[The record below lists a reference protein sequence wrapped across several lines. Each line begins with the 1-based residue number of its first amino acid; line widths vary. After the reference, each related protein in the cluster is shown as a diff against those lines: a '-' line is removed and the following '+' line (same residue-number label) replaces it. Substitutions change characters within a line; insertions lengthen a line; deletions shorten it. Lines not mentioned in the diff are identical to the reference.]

1 MFLGQLKVSSPILWF
16 GVSFIT
22 GLIISSCSN
31 LPTPLSN
38 QQKSNSDPLNN
49 QQEETEQ
56 DNKITE
62 EKAKEGKSLTNSQPS
77 PSPISQTLLSQNFP
91 SVSDLPNS
99 QIAPALEGHASRV
112 ELISFSRD
120 GNLLASAEYQGIF
133 IWDTKTR
140 EVRRILP
147 GHRFSEYDTEP
158 MLATSLA
165 FSLDG
170 SLLASSSWS
179 QGGSP
184 KKSLIIWNPNTGEE
198 IRSLAGSVGCRDVIF
213 SPDGGK
219 LISSC
224 GEGIQVWNPKTGE
237 QLLNFYSELPV
248 EAIALHPQGKILATV
263 DLNLTGGEAGEESNA
278 IKLWN
283 LNAGGAQPLRTLK
296 GHNRDINKIAF
307 TPDGQFLVS
316 GSFIS
321 GEEAEG
327 TIKIWDWQQGKSIRT
342 QGYDGESFSLSQDSK
357 LIAGNFGDGILLELK
372 TGQKIDSNINIP
384 MQGGASA
391 LAFSP
396 DGKILAWAGQPPTF
410 PNPLIRLWPVGEP
423 IAEELSLASAASNR
437 ANYMPI
443 PLIDI
448 WAEGLPIIAEPK
460 AIAVSP
466 LRIPAL
472 KPAEEEEVSVE
483 YPHASK
489 AIVTIT
495 QTNLPDDSVL
505 GLRYRIEFAPYG
517 SQQQGKFW
525 KVVWVG
531 TQQKCQP
538 GRGNQNWSSANCN

>member
-1 MFLGQLKVSSPILWF
+1 MFLSQLKISSPILWLC
-16 GVSFIT
+16 VSLIT
-22 GLIISSCSN
+22 GLSISSCSN
-31 LPTPLSN
+31 LPAPLSN
-38 QQKSNSDPLNN
+38 QQESNSATPNN
-49 QQEETEQ
+49 QLEEA
-56 DNKITE
+56 E
-62 EKAKEGKSLTNSQPS
+62 ENNQPTGGKGDERRSLTNSKPS
-77 PSPISQTLLSQNFP
+77 PTPVSRTLLSQKFP

-99 QIAPALEGHASRV
+99 QIAPTLEGHASRV
-112 ELISFSRD
+112 ELVTFSSD
-120 GNLLASAEYQGIF
+120 GSLLASAEHQGIF
-133 IWDTKTR
+133 IWDIKTR
-140 EVRRILP
+140 EVRRILY

-158 MLATSLA
+158 MPATSLA
-165 FSLDG
+165 FSPDG
-170 SLLASSSWS
+170 GLLASSSWS
-179 QGGSP
+179 QGGTP
-184 KKSLIIWNPNTGEE
+184 KKSIIIWNPNTGEE

-224 GEGIQVWNPKTGE
+224 GKGIQIWNSKTGE
-237 QLLNFYSELPV
+237 QLLTFYPELPV
-248 EAIALHPQGKILATV
+248 ETIALDPQGKILATV
-263 DLNLTGGEAGEESNA
+263 DLNTTGGQAGEESNA

-283 LNAGGAQPLRTLK
+283 LNTAGAQPLRTLK

-307 TPDGQFLVS
+307 TQDGQFLVS

-342 QGYDGESFSLSQDSK
+342 QGYDGESFSLSRDGK

-372 TGQKIDSNINIP
+372 TGQKVDTNINIP
-384 MQGGASA
+384 GQGGASA

-396 DGKILAWAGQPPTF
+396 DDKMLAWAGQPPTF

-423 IAEELSLASAASNR
+423 VAEGNSLALEASSR

-448 WAEGLPIIAEPK
+448 WAEGLPIVAEPK

-472 KPAEEEEVSVE
+472 SPAEQEEVSVE

-489 AIVTIT
+489 AVVSIT

-505 GLRYRIEFAPYG
+505 GLRYRVEFAPYG
-517 SQQQGKFW
+517 SPQKGQFW
-525 KVVWVG
+525 KVIWVG
-531 TQQKCQP
+531 TQQKCRP
-538 GRGNQNWSSANCN
+538 GRGEQDWSSASCS

>member
-1 MFLGQLKVSSPILWF
+1 MFLSQLKISSPILWL

-31 LPTPLSN
+31 LPAPLSN
-38 QQKSNSDPLNN
+38 QQESNSDPLNN
-49 QQEETEQ
+49 QQEEAESE
-56 DNKITE
+56 NKGTAGKE
-62 EKAKEGKSLTNSQPS
+62 EEGKSLTNSKPS
-77 PSPISQTLLSQNFP
+77 PNSVSQTLLSQNFP

-112 ELISFSRD
+112 ELITFSPD
-120 GNLLASAEYQGIF
+120 GSLLASAEYQGIF
-133 IWDTKTR
+133 IWDTKAR

-147 GHRFSEYDTEP
+147 GHQFSEYDTEP
-158 MLATSLA
+158 MPATSLA

-170 SLLASSSWS
+170 TLLASSSWS

-184 KKSLIIWNPNTGEE
+184 KKSIIIWNPKTGEE
-198 IRSLAGSVGCRDVIF
+198 IRSLAGSVGCRNVIF

-219 LISSC
+219 LMSSC
-224 GEGIQVWNPKTGE
+224 GKGIQIWNPKTGE
-237 QLLNFYSELPV
+237 QLSNFYPELPV

-263 DLNLTGGEAGEESNA
+263 DFNATGGQAGEESNA

-283 LNAGGAQPLRTLK
+283 LNPGGAQPLRTLK

-307 TPDGQFLVS
+307 TQDGQFLVS

-327 TIKIWDWQQGKSIRT
+327 SIKIWDWQQGKSIRT

-357 LIAGNFGDGILLELK
+357 LIAGNFRGGILLDLK
-372 TGQKIDSNINIP
+372 TGQKIDSPIAIP

-410 PNPLIRLWPVGEP
+410 PNPLIRLWSIGEP
-423 IAEELSLASAASNR
+423 VAEENSLASAASNR
-437 ANYMPI
+437 ANYMPM

-448 WAEGLPIIAEPK
+448 WAEGLPIVAEPK
-460 AIAVSP
+460 AITISP
-466 LRIPAL
+466 LRIPTL
-472 KPAEEEEVSVE
+472 NPAKQEEVSVE

-489 AIVTIT
+489 AVVTIT

-505 GLRYRIEFAPYG
+505 GLRYRVEFAPYG
-517 SQQQGKFW
+517 SQQKGKFW
-525 KVVWVG
+525 KVIWVG
-531 TQQKCQP
+531 TQQQCQP
-538 GRGNQNWSSANCN
+538 GRGEQDWSSTSCS